1 MMTSPKSNAELRR
14 FQIEHDLPQLHRER
28 WNRIAAELS
37 DKMYAATGDR
47 RAELT
52 QALDRHYAD
61 RFRPETSR
69 AALLAEAGV
78 GEAS

>member
-1 MMTSPKSNAELRR
+1 MTEPKPNAELRR

-37 DKMYAATGDR
+37 EQIEKATGDR
-47 RAELT
+47 RAELS
-52 QALDRHYAD
+52 QALDQHYAN

-69 AALLAEAGV
+69 PALLAEADI
-78 GEAS
+78 GEAD